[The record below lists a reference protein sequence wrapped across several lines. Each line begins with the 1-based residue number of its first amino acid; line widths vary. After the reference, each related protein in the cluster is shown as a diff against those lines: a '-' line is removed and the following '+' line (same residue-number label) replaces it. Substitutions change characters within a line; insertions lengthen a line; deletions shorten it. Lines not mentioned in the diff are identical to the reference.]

1 MQRRARLTVLELGA
15 SPVAWASC
23 RGLGADDWIVVAQTS
38 DESVPEFTARVSQR
52 ARRLRREDAR
62 IEVIDVYA
70 APRSD
75 APSSVARR
83 SVIEELADQM
93 EQGGRL
99 TLWSSSD
106 SAQSDAELS
115 DILAQFAPILAK
127 RQIAMN
133 HQTCEVEQKSG
144 IRNAIPTRPTSL
156 SDDELGLEDF
166 G

>member
-23 RGLGADDWIVVAQTS
+23 HGRGADDWVVVAQTS
-38 DESVPEFTARVSQR
+38 DESVPQFTARVSQR
-52 ARRLRREDAR
+52 ARRLRREDAQ

-70 APRSD
+70 APRTD
-75 APSSVARR
+75 AQGSVARR
-83 SVIEELADQM
+83 SVIEELANEMTD
-93 EQGGRL
+93 GGRL
-99 TLWSSSD
+99 TLWSSSE
-106 SAQSDAELS
+106 SAQSDAELA

-133 HQTCEVEQKSG
+133 HQTCETEQKSG
-144 IRNAIPTRPTSL
+144 IRNAIPTRPDTRL
-156 SDDELGLEDF
+156 HDELDLEDF